1 MLASSSRHCPAQAR
15 KGPLL
20 LLLLLLLL
28 LIQEMLMMS
37 VAHRSLWGLRKMQL
51 PSIAL

>member
-1 MLASSSRHCPAQAR
+1 MANLRTGVNRFCNVFQAGMR
-15 KGPLL
+15 
-20 LLLLLLLL
+20 LLLLL